1 MRVLRISIRSA
12 RLHPTPNWRGAGVRR
27 LTPQQD
33 AMLVRW
39 GYPYVFETWF
49 FHMTLTRRLTAEEKA
64 IYQPAAERYFARAIA
79 MPRQVTDICLFVQ
92 PAPGEPFVI
101 AERLKL
107 RG

>member
-1 MRVLRISIRSA
+1 
-12 RLHPTPNWRGAGVRR
+12 
-27 LTPQQD
+27 
-33 AMLVRW
+33 MLVRW
-39 GYPYVFETWF
+39 GYPYVFATWF

-64 IYQPAAERYFARAIA
+64 TYQPEAERYFARATA